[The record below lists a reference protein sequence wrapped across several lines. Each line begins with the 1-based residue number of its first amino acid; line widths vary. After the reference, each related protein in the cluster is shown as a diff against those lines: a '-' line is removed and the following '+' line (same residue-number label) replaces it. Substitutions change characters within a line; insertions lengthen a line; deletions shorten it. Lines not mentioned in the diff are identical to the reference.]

1 MPLIKRGS
9 KGKAVKILQII
20 LGGLDVDGSFG
31 WKTLNAVIAFQKK
44 HGLEA
49 DGVVGPKTWRALF
62 DTLL

>member
-44 HGLEA
+44 HGLDP
-49 DGVVGPKTWRALF
+49 DGEVGPLTWKQLLA
-62 DTLL
+62 TL